1 MKFDQLTDGLLEI
14 LNSFDYSYTLF
25 DEDGNKT
32 SNPYNTRYIYVDR
45 PNMMFILDHSN
56 NRVEFHK
63 SNFNFKTFKK
73 ILNVVRR
80 YSLEF
85 FIDLVVSN
93 YNQTFKPKDFSKD
106 IMRRRYNLNR
116 EMDAV
121 SENYK
126 SKTSNKKLLSESHDG
141 ITIYHK
147 LDKEGFYKSSF
158 IKMFSET
165 ININGAN
172 DNDLYFFIESAKRN
186 ELSNKLVERV
196 INARQVYYRLDE
208 KSKQGLLDSKEREL
222 YKKSHALVK
231 KLDK

>member
-1 MKFDQLTDGLLEI
+1 MKFDELTDGLLEI

-32 SNPYNTRYIYVDR
+32 SNPYETRYIYVDR
-45 PNMMFILDHSN
+45 PNMMFILDRAN

-106 IMRRRYNLNR
+106 IMRRRYNLDR
-116 EMDAV
+116 EMDSIA
-121 SENYK
+121 ENRK
-126 SKTSNKKLLSESHDG
+126 RGEIPTKLIENHDG
-141 ITIYHK
+141 INLVHH
-147 LDKEGFYKSSF
+147 LDKDGMYNSSS
-158 IKMFSET
+158 IKTFSES
-165 ININGAN
+165 INMEGAYE
-172 DNDLYFFIESAKRN
+172 NDLFFFIECAKKN
-186 ELSNKLVERV
+186 ELSNHLVEKV
-196 INARQVYYRLDE
+196 VNARQLFERLDE
-208 KSKQGLLDSKEREL
+208 KSKQTILSNNEKQL
-222 YKKSHALVK
+222 YKKSYALIK